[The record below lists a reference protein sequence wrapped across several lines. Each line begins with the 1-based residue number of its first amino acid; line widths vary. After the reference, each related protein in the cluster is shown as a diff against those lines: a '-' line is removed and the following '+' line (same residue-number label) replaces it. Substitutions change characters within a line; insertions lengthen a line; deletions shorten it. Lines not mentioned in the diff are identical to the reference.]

1 MWRCEF
7 WLGQQPQLARLI
19 RNIEQYLQLLAPLN
33 LDVSAFVYVEHWLEE
48 AFGRLNGYTGLY
60 YDWSLAA
67 QKFAAQVDYPPLDER
82 LWDLENRVEL
92 ERGPNWKLE
101 GSDEALVRFGAFIA
115 AYNGDPAVASVA
127 WEKLGQVELAAQQ
140 ARLAGDMER
149 AYALLRRYNKPVPED
164 LATAV
169 KLLRQAAQ
177 LEGKYRHLTP
187 AERAAIVAQLTQL
200 SARLQA
206 SEDAESGAE
215 TDAET
220 DAETGDGTPLA

>member
-1 MWRCEF
+1 M
-7 WLGQQPQLARLI
+7 
-19 RNIEQYLQLLAPLN
+19 
-33 LDVSAFVYVEHWLEE
+33 
-48 AFGRLNGYTGLY
+48 
-60 YDWSLAA
+60 
-67 QKFAAQVDYPPLDER
+67 
-82 LWDLENRVEL
+82 
-92 ERGPNWKLE
+92 
-101 GSDEALVRFGAFIA
+101 RFGAFIA

-149 AYALLRRYNKPVPED
+149 AYDLLRRYNKPVPED

-200 SARLQA
+200 SERLQA
-206 SEDAESGAE
+206 NEDPE
-215 TDAET
+215 TDPEAGPGSG
-220 DAETGDGTPLA
+220 TGDGTPPA